1 LTLECGSWENKV
13 NFLEKLREGTRQSGK
28 TTLLKTL
35 QDYLIRERKV
45 NPENII
51 FLTLKD
57 REVLDKFLVGRMFS
71 FYLYQL
77 NFEEF
82 ISLKSKQLDNV
93 YQKMAF
99 I

>member
-1 LTLECGSWENKV
+1 VDENDEEVGWWE
-13 NFLEKLREGTRQSGK
+13 FLEKIREGPRQSGK